1 MIDIAHQISA
11 IGRQVASADSTD
23 GETVTVTLQRQYPAE
38 AADVWDALTDPE
50 RVRRWFLPLSGDLRE
65 GGAFQLEGNAS
76 GDILRCAAPERLV
89 VTFGAPNSV
98 VEVRLV
104 EQGEGTLL
112 ILEHSVPLAIAGS
125 GAGALY
131 VGPGWDGALLALA
144 LHFDGVVTDDPV
156 AAGNTLE
163 AQQFC
168 ARSIDEWVGVIESS
182 GTADAAAIA
191 AAREVSIAQFA
202 PALA

>member
-1 MIDIAHQISA
+1 M
-11 IGRQVASADSTD
+11 
-23 GETVTVTLQRQYPAE
+23 TVTLQRQYPAE

-131 VGPGWDGALLALA
+131 VGPG
-144 LHFDGVVTDDPV
+144 
-156 AAGNTLE
+156 
-163 AQQFC
+163 C
-168 ARSIDEWVGVIESS
+168 
-182 GTADAAAIA
+182 GTARCWRWRSASTASSPTT
-191 AAREVSIAQFA
+191 RSP
-202 PALA
+202 PATRWRPSSSVPGPSTSGWA